1 MEQPIGKMILKCV
14 VIRKDQSIKDL
25 LKMLS
30 EESSNFIAVVDEEG
44 KAVGVATENDLL
56 KLLKLEPI
64 PGVQAVVTSDVGE
77 EILKQSVSAIMAKE
91 PVKLKNDATTKEAL
105 EIMTSNSFR
114 YLLVVDDDGRP
125 VGYVR
130 LMQLLKKMVKE

>member
-1 MEQPIGKMILKCV
+1 MILKCV

-30 EESSNFIAVVDEEG
+30 DESSNFIAVVDEDG

-56 KLLKLEPI
+56 KLLKIEPI

-91 PVKLKNDATTKEAL
+91 PVKLKMDATTKDAL

-130 LMQLLKKMVKE
+130 LMQLLKKMVKD

>member
-1 MEQPIGKMILKCV
+1 MILKCV